1 MKSLNLQ
8 VHMKCNRNNNR
19 NFFNMVEVTLAIAI
33 IGIGISG
40 VMALFPVG
48 INANA
53 SAIANNYCA
62 NAAAE
67 FLHFVKI
74 QSDLNPGA
82 LTSLPD
88 EAADLTDPGKD
99 HEDVRELLPDW
110 IGNAKVD
117 GFDSI
122 YKIDESKG
130 VYGIVQMTT
139 IAGTDVVDFSAV
151 FRLWKS
157 DVAVPQAPTTDFNW
171 PDPWGK
177 GSVLPAP
184 APKIYGINIEA
195 SWPASKPYDA
205 REKKLFYM
213 TVQTP

>member
-1 MKSLNLQ
+1 
-8 VHMKCNRNNNR
+8 MKCNRNNNR

-67 FLHFVKI
+67 FLHFVKV
-74 QSDLNPGA
+74 QASLNSSA
-82 LTSLPD
+82 LTSLPY
-88 EAADLTDPGKD
+88 EAPNLTATGND
-99 HEDVRELLPDW
+99 HEKVTELLPTW
-110 IGNAKVD
+110 IGNPKVN

-122 YKIDESKG
+122 YEIEPSKG
-130 VYGIVQMTT
+130 VYGIVQTTT
-139 IAGTDVVDFSAV
+139 INGTDVVDFSAV
-151 FRLWKS
+151 FRIWKS
-157 DVAVPQAPTTDFNW
+157 DVAIPQAPTTDFNW

-177 GSVLPAP
+177 GSALPAP